1 MAKMSKFSRIKDWWI
16 APKLHELRFVNIFSP
31 NALKQDLLVVG
42 HIKDIE
48 ENRELWTSTNRVVE
62 VTSFGVVT
70 AQGTVY
76 PFKEAHALY
85 LQFLIEINK
94 PNTVHAFLL
103 DYASP
108 AKNKITADI
117 EVFGYEK
124 SNVTFDCKIDEKLKS
139 FPCAYS
145 NELKSRVV
153 FSPFSRR
160 NFCIRIG
167 IPEEIISATYTTA
180 KLTEEEYQAMKKQ
193 IKTIQRSMKKLE

>member
-1 MAKMSKFSRIKDWWI
+1 MVNMRKTSRIEDWWI
-16 APKLHELRFVNIFSP
+16 APKLNELRFVNIFSP
-31 NALKQDLLVVG
+31 NALKQELLVVG
-42 HIKDIE
+42 HMKDE
-48 ENRELWTSTNRVVE
+48 DNRELWTSTNRVVE
-62 VTSFGVVT
+62 ITSSGVVT
-70 AQGTVY
+70 AQGTIY

-94 PNTVHAFLL
+94 PNTVHAFLW

-108 AKNKITADI
+108 AKNRITADI

-124 SNVTFDCKIDEKLKS
+124 SNVSFDCKIDEKLKS

-145 NELKSRVV
+145 TELKSNVV

-167 IPEEIISATYTTA
+167 IPAEIISATYKTA
-180 KLTEEEYQAMKKQ
+180 KLTDEEYRAKKKQ
-193 IKTIQRSMKKLE
+193 IKAIQRDMMKLK